1 MEIFGLI
8 SLTILAIVTIFYFL
22 KRINK
27 KKKIKNNKNTIDS
40 FVVKAM
46 ASKIASDAQK
56 HRKDQEKY
64 NYIKSIDDAE

>member
-8 SLTILAIVTIFYFL
+8 SLTILALVTTFYLL
-22 KRINK
+22 KRMNQ
-27 KKKIKNNKNTIDS
+27 KKIKNNKNTIDP
-40 FVVKAM
+40 FVAKAM

-64 NYIKSIDDAE
+64 NYIKSSDDAG

>member
-8 SLTILAIVTIFYFL
+8 SLTILALVIIFYFL

-27 KKKIKNNKNTIDS
+27 KEINNNKNTIDP

-46 ASKIASDAQK
+46 ANKIASDAQK

-64 NYIKSIDDAE
+64 NYIKSNDDAG

>member
-1 MEIFGLI
+1 MEIFELI
-8 SLTILAIVTIFYFL
+8 SLTIVALVIIFYFL

-27 KKKIKNNKNTIDS
+27 KEINNNKNTIDP

-64 NYIKSIDDAE
+64 NYIKSNDDAG

>member
-22 KRINK
+22 KRINQ
-27 KKKIKNNKNTIDS
+27 KKIKNNKNTIDS
-40 FVVKAM
+40 SVAKAM

-64 NYIKSIDDAE
+64 NYIKSNDDAG

>member
-1 MEIFGLI
+1 MEMFGLI

-22 KRINK
+22 KRINQ
-27 KKKIKNNKNTIDS
+27 KKIKNNKNTIDS
-40 FVVKAM
+40 FVAKAM

-64 NYIKSIDDAE
+64 NYIKSIDDAG

>member
-22 KRINK
+22 KLINQ
-27 KKKIKNNKNTIDS
+27 KKIKNNKNTIDS
-40 FVVKAM
+40 FVAKAM
-46 ASKIASDAQK
+46 ASKVASDAQK

>member
-8 SLTILAIVTIFYFL
+8 SLTILALVTIFYLL
-22 KRINK
+22 KRMNQ
-27 KKKIKNNKNTIDS
+27 KKIKNNKNTIDP

-46 ASKIASDAQK
+46 ASKIASDALI

-64 NYIKSIDDAE
+64 NYIKSNDDAG

>member
-22 KRINK
+22 KRINQ
-27 KKKIKNNKNTIDS
+27 KKIMNNKNIIDS
-40 FVVKAM
+40 FVAKAM

>member
-22 KRINK
+22 KRINQ
-27 KKKIKNNKNTIDS
+27 KKINNNKNTIDT
-40 FVVKAM
+40 FVAKAM
-46 ASKIASDAQK
+46 VSKIASDAQK

>member
-1 MEIFGLI
+1 MEMFGLI

-22 KRINK
+22 KRINQ
-27 KKKIKNNKNTIDS
+27 KKIKNNKNTIDS
-40 FVVKAM
+40 FVAKAM